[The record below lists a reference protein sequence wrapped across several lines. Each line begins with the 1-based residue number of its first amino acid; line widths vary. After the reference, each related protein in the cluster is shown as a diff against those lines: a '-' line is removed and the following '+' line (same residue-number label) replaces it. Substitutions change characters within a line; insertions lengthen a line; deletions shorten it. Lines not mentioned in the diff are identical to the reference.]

1 MASRFEGGPIV
12 VNADNSETAKIVGG
26 RQILDFN
33 NVRHSPHEL
42 AALGRVLNFA
52 SGPKGELDGVKY
64 TARLEGPGRVSV
76 SPPLSPIARSALQVY
91 STGPTARV
99 NSCQIVRF

>member
-1 MASRFEGGPIV
+1 MANRFEGGPIV
-12 VNADNSETAKIVGG
+12 VSADSSEAAGIVGG

-52 SGPKGELDGVKY
+52 SGPKGEIDGTKY
-64 TARLEGPGRVSV
+64 TTRLEDPGRVSV
-76 SPPLSPIARSALQVY
+76 SPPLSPIARGALEGYFGIPVVDQKPALAVV
-91 STGPTARV
+91 S
-99 NSCQIVRF
+99 